1 MHCINQTIKHM
12 KKLFIVLG
20 IALICSASLQVMAQ
34 KGDMKLG
41 PTVSYGFDIKELGV
55 GAKFFYGITDPIRVA
70 PSFNYWLVSGATSF
84 EVNVDGNYLFGSG
97 DNMAFYALAGLNY
110 YSVSVDFGMGSVSNS
125 EIGLN
130 AGAGMQLP
138 LGSKLTGIVEA
149 KYVVGN
155 ASQPVVTGGVL
166 FNL

>member
-1 MHCINQTIKHM
+1 M
-12 KKLFIVLG
+12 KKLFIILG
-20 IALICSASLQVMAQ
+20 IALICSASLQVLAQ

-70 PSFNYWLVSGATSF
+70 PSFNYWLVSGATSW
-84 EVNVDGNYLFGSG
+84 EVNLDGNYLFGSG

-110 YSVSVDFGMGSVSNS
+110 YSVSVDFGGGSVTAS

-155 ASQPVVTGGVL
+155 ASQPVITGGVL